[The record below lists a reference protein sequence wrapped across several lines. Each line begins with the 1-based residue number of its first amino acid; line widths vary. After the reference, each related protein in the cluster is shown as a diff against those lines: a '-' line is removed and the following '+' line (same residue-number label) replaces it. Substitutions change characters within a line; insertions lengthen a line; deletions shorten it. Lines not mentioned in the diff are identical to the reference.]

1 MTIEGAATRR
11 RAFLKTA
18 GSAATLFSVMGDA
31 RAQNA
36 CTREQPADRALWIS
50 WYDLPGDG
58 RDAYLSWLHETY
70 IPRFLKRP
78 GFLWAAHYAAAKGA
92 GPARQSTRPN
102 TTDPSVPTGNNYILV
117 FGAENANVF
126 GATEHGTLHAGFAEE
141 ERRLLAM
148 KIGERENIMVE
159 ASRVEGPEAKE
170 YKSGMTLAPCIQLG
184 TFNCAWQR
192 EAEMLAW
199 FSQSR
204 MPLMS
209 KLPGCV
215 RTRKLASVSGWAKHA
230 ILYELAAL
238 ESRKRNYLKLEEAHP
253 EAKAWADRMV
263 PNFMHAP
270 GSANIANR
278 IWPAVSG

>member
-1 MTIEGAATRR
+1 MS
-11 RAFLKTA
+11 LSA
-18 GSAATLFSVMGDA
+18 GSRLGAYEIVALLGVGGMGEVYRA
-31 RAQNA
+31 RD
-36 CTREQPADRALWIS
+36 TRLKREVAIKV
-50 WYDLPGDG
+50 LPGAFAQDG
-58 RDAYLSWLHETY
+58 DRLA
-70 IPRFLKRP
+70 RF
-78 GFLWAAHYAAAKGA
+78 
-92 GPARQSTRPN
+92 
-102 TTDPSVPTGNNYILV
+102 
-117 FGAENANVF
+117 
-126 GATEHGTLHAGFAEE
+126 
-141 ERRLLAM
+141 
-148 KIGERENIMVE
+148 
-159 ASRVEGPEAKE
+159 
-170 YKSGMTLAPCIQLG
+170 
-184 TFNCAWQR
+184 QR

-230 ILYELAAL
+230 ILYEFASL
-238 ESRKRNYLKLEEAHP
+238 ESRNRNYLKLEEAHP